1 MKHLRVFA
9 LLIAVMALA
18 VSLTGCYGSVGM
30 SIPIGGGYGG
40 WGPSMNVGVSV
51 PFGYPY

>member
-1 MKHLRVFA
+1 MRHLRVLV
-9 LLIAVMALA
+9 LLLA
-18 VSLTGCYGSVGM
+18 VAAFSLSASGCYGSIGM
-30 SIPIGGGYGG
+30 SVPIGGGYGG

>member
-1 MKHLRVFA
+1 MKIVRMLFLSV
-9 LLIAVMALA
+9 AVAA
-18 VSLTGCYGSVGM
+18 FSLSASGCYGSVGM

-40 WGPSMNVGVSV
+40 WGPSMNVGVTI